1 MKLVVLILSVRAS
14 THAAE
19 LELSGL
25 ASRVVFGHD
34 ESNRAFLSATCEGLA
49 AVTFMKPRSY
59 PPLAAV
65 TFMKPRSYPP
75 GVLPSGNLTIELKG
89 VPPTCLGLSASRP
102 CARHDPEYPELF
114 WCEFKSALGQS
125 IMGPVAAYPYKVRDS
140 DQDVLGVGVRADCIW
155 PSEVEVRRITG
166 VEAAGGAP
174 VSVNLTVIFFAA
186 SGPDA
191 KRLPFDGVPG
201 GNSRAV
207 QLHSPPSTPMPPA
220 PPLPPSSPPPP
231 LEPITSLW
239 SLDTNYLNGYIQIGK
254 TVIGHIGAVSRDG
267 TVLGVGPV
275 VSGFPVPS
283 RTPRFD
289 LQGWEDESSSGSYLL
304 PNNAMGHVD
313 FSGVVHLERFNTVR
327 QGDRASAGVV
337 PMCACAHVTHGACHS
352 YLCGHVLARWNQVET
367 CACLP
372 KRRKFGQEVRIPI
385 LKTSC
390 RTLPGSRRYTGGL
403 LTRQQADPGARGHM

>member
-1 MKLVVLILSVRAS
+1 MKLVVLILSVCAS

-34 ESNRAFLSATCEGLA
+34 ENNRAFLSATCEGLA

-59 PPLAAV
+59 PPGL
-65 TFMKPRSYPP
+65 
-75 GVLPSGNLTIELKG
+75 LPSGNLTIELKG
-89 VPPTCLGLSASRP
+89 VPPTYLGLSASRP

-191 KRLPFDGVPG
+191 NDIIVTCQKKHRG
-201 GNSRAV
+201 SRA
-207 QLHSPPSTPMPPA
+207 S
-220 PPLPPSSPPPP
+220 
-231 LEPITSLW
+231 
-239 SLDTNYLNGYIQIGK
+239 
-254 TVIGHIGAVSRDG
+254 
-267 TVLGVGPV
+267 
-275 VSGFPVPS
+275 
-283 RTPRFD
+283 
-289 LQGWEDESSSGSYLL
+289 
-304 PNNAMGHVD
+304 
-313 FSGVVHLERFNTVR
+313 
-327 QGDRASAGVV
+327 
-337 PMCACAHVTHGACHS
+337 
-352 YLCGHVLARWNQVET
+352 
-367 CACLP
+367 
-372 KRRKFGQEVRIPI
+372 
-385 LKTSC
+385 
-390 RTLPGSRRYTGGL
+390 
-403 LTRQQADPGARGHM
+403 